1 MEKLWTTTE
10 AARFLGVPE
19 DDVSRFV
26 KEGRLT
32 GYKLAGQFLR
42 FKPEQVQ
49 ALKGRMPDAAQVPAA
64 TATASSSLT
73 WIERVRTFIY
83 FYDFYLLSF
92 LLLTAVVLYLISAT

>member
-10 AARFLGVPE
+10 VARFLRVSE
-19 DDVSRFV
+19 DDVARLV

-42 FKPEQVQ
+42 FKPEQAH
-49 ALKGRMPDAAQVPAA
+49 ALKGQIATVARAQAVAAPLPAA
-64 TATASSSLT
+64 
-73 WIERVRTFIY
+73 WFERVRNFIY

>member
-10 AARFLGVPE
+10 VARFLAVPE
-19 DDVSRFV
+19 EDVLRLV

-49 ALKGRMPDAAQVPAA
+49 ALKGRTGPIARAQAVAVPLPA
-64 TATASSSLT
+64 T
-73 WIERVRTFIY
+73 WFERVRNFVY

>member
-10 AARFLGVPE
+10 VARFLGVPE
-19 DDVSRFV
+19 DEVARFV
-26 KEGRLT
+26 KDGRLT

-42 FKPEQVQ
+42 FKPDQVQ
-49 ALKGRMPDAAQVPAA
+49 TLKGRVKAPARGASVPALPA
-64 TATASSSLT
+64 VT
-73 WIERVRTFIY
+73 WSERVRNFVY

>member
-10 AARFLGVPE
+10 VARFLGVAE
-19 DDVSRFV
+19 DEVARFV
-26 KEGRLT
+26 QEGRLT
-32 GYKLAGQFLR
+32 GYKLAGEFLR

-49 ALKGRMPDAAQVPAA
+49 VLKGQVPSAGRARALHAPAA
-64 TATASSSLT
+64 T
-73 WIERVRTFIY
+73 WVERVRNFIY

>member
-42 FKPEQVQ
+42 FKPEEVQ
-49 ALKGRMPDAAQVPAA
+49 TLKGRIPAA
-64 TATASSSLT
+64 ALAQAATTPTSSSMT
-73 WIERVRTFIY
+73 WIERVRNFIY

>member
-10 AARFLGVPE
+10 VARFLAVSE
-19 DDVSRFV
+19 DDVSRLV
-26 KEGRLT
+26 KDGRLT

-49 ALKGRMPDAAQVPAA
+49 TLKGRGLSASRAPAVAAPSP
-64 TATASSSLT
+64 TR
-73 WIERVRTFIY
+73 WMERVRNFVY

>member
-10 AARFLGVPE
+10 VARFLAVSE
-19 DDVSRFV
+19 EDVSRFV

-49 ALKGRMPDAAQVPAA
+49 ALKGRGLSASRVQAVAAAA
-64 TATASSSLT
+64 PTR
-73 WIERVRTFIY
+73 WMERVRNFVY

>member
-10 AARFLGVPE
+10 VARFLAVSE
-19 DDVSRFV
+19 DDVSRLV

-49 ALKGRMPDAAQVPAA
+49 ALKGRELSTSRAQAVAAP
-64 TATASSSLT
+64 TR
-73 WIERVRTFIY
+73 WIERVRNFVY